1 MLKFFEKIGR
11 SFLQAAEELGQIA
24 VLFVQ
29 TVTWLVRPPY
39 RGFLFVNQIEYV
51 GVESLFI
58 IILTSLFSG
67 MVFSLQSSYA
77 MSLFEANEM
86 IGPAVVLSLTRELAP
101 VLTALMVT
109 ARVGSA
115 MAAELGTMRVTEQI
129 DALET
134 LAVNP
139 IQYLVVPRV
148 IACVLMTP
156 ALATVFNI
164 VGTLGSYFISVHML
178 DIPPSLFT
186 DQVIY
191 YVDFDDFYLG
201 LVKAAFF
208 GLALSLISCYKG
220 FHATGGAEGV
230 GRATNQSVVI
240 SSVTILVS
248 DYFLTAYLYGT

>member
-1 MLKFFEKIGR
+1 MFRFFERLGA
-11 SFLQAAEELGQIA
+11 SFLHAAEEIGRMA
-24 VLFVQ
+24 VLLAQ
-29 TVTWLVRPPY
+29 TVAWLVRPPY
-39 RGFLFVNQIEYV
+39 RGQVFLKQIEYV
-51 GVESLFI
+51 GIDSLFI
-58 IILTSLFSG
+58 IVLTSLFSG

-77 MSLFEANEM
+77 LSLFEANEM
-86 IGPAVVLSLTRELAP
+86 IGPAVVLSLCRELAP
-101 VLTALMVT
+101 VLTGLLVT

-139 IQYLVVPRV
+139 IQYLIAPRV
-148 IACVLMTP
+148 LAGVLMLP
-156 ALATVFNI
+156 ALTTVFNV
-164 VGTLGSYFISVHML
+164 VGTLGSYFISTFLL
-178 DIPPSLFT
+178 DIPPALFM

-201 LVKAAFF
+201 LLKAAFF
-208 GLALSLISCYKG
+208 GLALTLISCYKG
-220 FHATGGAEGV
+220 FYVRGGAAGV
-230 GRATNQSVVI
+230 GKATNQAVVI